1 MCGVILRGEHSE
13 QLKQHIALR
22 TLGQQ
27 HKKVMKVH
35 WDNQKK
41 TDGMQNNTR
50 AWRSRE
56 LSQVIDGANDL

>member
-1 MCGVILRGEHSE
+1 MCGVILRGEHTE

-35 WDNQKK
+35 WDNQ
-41 TDGMQNNTR
+41 
-50 AWRSRE
+50 
-56 LSQVIDGANDL
+56 